1 MLVTLLKIL
10 TLKFSTI
17 LQMILPAG
25 QVANAAHSASGAPNN
40 VPGSINC
47 GTSAANTARH
57 EAPFHVKMPLRV
69 RHIVEAGQQHCSDGR
84 LIISGRMADVCA
96 ELDRLAACEAAMS

>member
-47 GTSAANTARH
+47 PDTLANIAGI
-57 EAPFHVKMPLRV
+57 EICRV
-69 RHIVEAGQQHCSDGR
+69 
-84 LIISGRMADVCA
+84 
-96 ELDRLAACEAAMS
+96 